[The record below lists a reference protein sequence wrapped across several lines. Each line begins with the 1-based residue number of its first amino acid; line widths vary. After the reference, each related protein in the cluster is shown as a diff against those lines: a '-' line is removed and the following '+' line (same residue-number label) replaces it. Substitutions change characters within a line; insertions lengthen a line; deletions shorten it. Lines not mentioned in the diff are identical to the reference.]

1 MTIRRLSAIIL
12 AFTFLGAL
20 SSCAGKKVK
29 SDASENPEFVSDT
42 ATIPSIDVTDSTG
55 DELTTEG
62 DIRGPEFSARSGLKT
77 ITFEF
82 DRYGLS
88 EASRDTLKENA
99 ELIKQHKEWMVV
111 VEGHCDSRGTVEYNL
126 ALGQKRA
133 KEVRDYYVMLGV
145 PESSIGTISYG
156 EEQPACPEETEACW
170 SANRRA
176 VTKVRTR

>member
-1 MTIRRLSAIIL
+1 MTMRKLATIMISL
-12 AFTFLGAL
+12 AFLGTL

-29 SDASENPEFVSDT
+29 SGSADGAEFVSDT

-55 DELTTEG
+55 DEISTEG
-62 DIRGPEFSARSGLKT
+62 DIRGTQFVSQSGLKT

-88 EASRDTLKENA
+88 EKARDVLKANA
-99 ELIKQHKEWMVV
+99 EILKSRKEWLAV
-111 VEGHCDSRGTVEYNL
+111 VEGHCDNRGTVEYNL

-145 PESSIGTISYG
+145 PESVLGTISYG

-170 SANRRA
+170 SMNRRA
-176 VTKVRTR
+176 ETKVRSR

>member
-1 MTIRRLSAIIL
+1 MTIRRLTALIISF
-12 AFTFLGAL
+12 AFLGAL

-42 ATIPSIDVTDSTG
+42 ATMPSIDVTDTTG
-55 DELTTEG
+55 DEISTEG
-62 DIRGPEFSARSGLKT
+62 DIRGPEFTGKSGLKT
-77 ITFEF
+77 VTFEF

-88 EASRDTLKENA
+88 EAARDILKANA
-99 ELIKQHKEWMVV
+99 ELIKSRKEWLVV
-111 VEGHCDSRGTVEYNL
+111 VEGHCDNRGTVEYNL

-145 PESSIGTISYG
+145 PESTVGTISYG
-156 EEQPACPEETEACW
+156 EEQPVCPEETEACW

-176 VTKVRTR
+176 ETKVRNR